1 MYGRSVRY
9 PRSAAFASG
18 NRAVGTSFGQRLGRI
33 FAYVVVGGAAYLAV
47 AVTVYHLAVLIRS

>member
-9 PRSAAFASG
+9 PNSAAFDSEDRHA
-18 NRAVGTSFGQRLGRI
+18 GTSVGQRLGRAL
-33 FAYVVVGGAAYLAV
+33 AYVLVGVAAYLAV